1 METVASVNE
10 GNTVRMKLG
19 ANLTPLYTIS
29 FSQGHLILS
38 GEYDLTS
45 CSEVMFLMD
54 GGDLTLN
61 VTGKIIAY
69 RDEEGMGN
77 DTFEMASADSDVVI
91 NSGEYQN
98 MQVRTGKA
106 ANLTINGGSFDITR
120 AELETQC
127 AQEYPDNNVEATK
140 LTINGGTFSTN

>member
-1 METVASVNE
+1 
-10 GNTVRMKLG
+10 
-19 ANLTPLYTIS
+19 
-29 FSQGHLILS
+29 
-38 GEYDLTS
+38 
-45 CSEVMFLMD
+45 MD